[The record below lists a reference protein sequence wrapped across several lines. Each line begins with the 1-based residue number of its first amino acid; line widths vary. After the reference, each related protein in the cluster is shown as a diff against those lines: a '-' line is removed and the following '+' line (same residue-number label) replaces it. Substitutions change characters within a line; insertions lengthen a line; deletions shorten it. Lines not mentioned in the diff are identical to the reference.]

1 MRDAAR
7 LMKAGKMKQAE
18 SEVDK
23 AIAADPSRRAT
34 YVNAMGLCYGYGRYQ
49 CAARVGEQMREL
61 AARSK
66 LDEKFDSEEWTAVYG
81 SLADIHWKARNLDS
95 AEHYFRLI
103 LKSDPKDPI
112 YMNNLGYFLA
122 DENRNLQEALKLT
135 QKAAK
140 LRPDDGTVLDS
151 LGWAQFRLK
160 RYDEAQK
167 TLLRAVALLPD
178 SAEVRYHL
186 GAAYSALGRKAEA
199 RVELRKSLVL
209 DNNMTEAAILLKTL
223 HN

>member
-1 MRDAAR
+1 
-7 LMKAGKMKQAE
+7 
-18 SEVDK
+18 
-23 AIAADPSRRAT
+23 
-34 YVNAMGLCYGYGRYQ
+34 
-49 CAARVGEQMREL
+49 
-61 AARSK
+61 
-66 LDEKFDSEEWTAVYG
+66 
-81 SLADIHWKARNLDS
+81 
-95 AEHYFRLI
+95 
-103 LKSDPKDPI
+103 
-112 YMNNLGYFLA
+112 MNNLGYFLA